1 MTARRERFGRGN
13 SRGEVGEREDRN
25 DAGADNSSDCQQG
38 LVEERPGDGG
48 CACQAW
54 VVAPWKLPVV
64 VVAIAVPV
72 ALAFYAGGPGVGVAA
87 GALVAVAIVVAAVRE
102 RPRGAIGESSSDADV
117 RRLLV
122 VVSRPVEDPGAIRE
136 IAELAKG
143 DAATAGAAEVLVLSP
158 ARIGFLD
165 RWASDV
171 EGARREAQQR
181 LVITVASLA
190 KAGVVAEARV
200 GDEDLVQA
208 VEDRLQSFVATDV
221 VLVTG
226 NAEEDPAGEAAAA
239 ELERRLRAEFRRLV
253 VSGPTAR

>member
-1 MTARRERFGRGN
+1 
-13 SRGEVGEREDRN
+13 
-25 DAGADNSSDCQQG
+25 
-38 LVEERPGDGG
+38 
-48 CACQAW
+48 
-54 VVAPWKLPVV
+54 VVAPWKLPLV

-72 ALAFYAGGPGVGVAA
+72 ALAFYVGGPGVGVAA

-102 RPRGAIGESSSDADV
+102 RPRGAIGEPRSGGDAH
-117 RRLLV
+117 RLLV

-143 DAATAGAAEVLVLSP
+143 GTAAAGPAEVLVLSP

-171 EGARREAQQR
+171 ERARRQAQQR

-208 VEDRLQSFVATDV
+208 VEDRLQSFAATDV

-226 NAEEDPAGEAAAA
+226 EAEEDPAGEAAAR
-239 ELERRLRAEFRRLV
+239 ELQQRLRARFRQLV
-253 VSGPTAR
+253 VSGPAAR